1 MKTLTRFGVMVG
13 LALLV
18 SISLSAQKP
27 AALVGTWLGPG
38 TLQGEDGVNELTL
51 VLELKEKK
59 LAGHMSDQFGTMNQA
74 PLSEITLE
82 KDAFNFTASAMG
94 PNGTAMAIKFK
105 MKVAG
110 EKMTGTIEIPDMS
123 MSGTWE
129 ATLKK

>member
-1 MKTLTRFGVMVG
+1 MKTFTRLVAMVG
-13 LALLV
+13 LVLLGTG
-18 SISLSAQKP
+18 SLSAQKP
-27 AALVGTWLGPG
+27 AAMVGTWVGPG

-74 PLSEITLE
+74 PLSEIILE
-82 KDAFNFTASAMG
+82 KGLFNFTASTTG
-94 PNGTAMAIKFK
+94 PNGAALAIKFK
-105 MKVAG
+105 MTVAG

>member
-27 AALVGTWLGPG
+27 AALVGTWVGPG

-123 MSGTWE
+123 MCGTGE

>member
-1 MKTLTRFGVMVG
+1 MKTLTRFGLMVG
-13 LALLV
+13 LVLLG

-27 AALVGTWLGPG
+27 AAMVGTWVGPA
-38 TLQGEDGVNELTL
+38 TLQGEGGVNELTL

-74 PLSEITLE
+74 PISEITLE
-82 KDAFNFTASAMG
+82 KGVFSFVTSAMG
-94 PNGTAMAIKFK
+94 PNGASTPVKFK
-105 MKVAG
+105 MTVAG

>member
-1 MKTLTRFGVMVG
+1 MKTLTRLSVMAG
-13 LALLV
+13 LVLLG

-27 AALVGTWLGPG
+27 DALVGTWVGPG
-38 TLQGEDGVNELTL
+38 TLQGEEGVNELTL

-82 KDAFNFTASAMG
+82 KGIFSFIASAMG
-94 PNGTAMAIKFK
+94 PNGTAMSIKFK
-105 MKVAG
+105 MNVTG
-110 EKMTGTIEIPDMS
+110 EKMQGTIEIPDMS
-123 MSGTWE
+123 ITGTWE

>member
-1 MKTLTRFGVMVG
+1 MKTLTRLVAMVG
-13 LALLV
+13 LVLLG
-18 SISLSAQKP
+18 SLSLCAQKP
-27 AALVGTWLGPG
+27 AAMVGTWVGPG
-38 TLQGEDGVNELTL
+38 TLQGEEGINELTL

-74 PLSEITLE
+74 PVIEMTLE
-82 KDAFNFTASAMG
+82 KGDFNFTVSAMG